1 MNNHKCPKCSFEENQ
16 NKIKQRSLN
25 KLNDKYPELDFS
37 KFNYINRD
45 NKSIVICHIHGE
57 FEVSYLNL
65 MKSKNGCKKC
75 YKKQDSEKLGIEN
88 IYTPKSRIKSE
99 EEAILELKEKFPHL
113 NFSKFNYI
121 NNKIKSIVICPK
133 HGEFE
138 TNFNNLYSKNRNCPK
153 CIDRHSSKAE
163 KEIIKFIK
171 TFYDKNVIENDRT
184 IVLNEHTNKYLEL
197 DIYLPDINLAIEFN
211 GIYYH
216 SDEMI
221 KSRTNN
227 IFKSAQEYHE
237 YKTNKCNELGIE
249 LIHINEQEW
258 IDNKNS
264 VLNSIKNHIINI
276 I

>member
-1 MNNHKCPKCSFEENQ
+1 MNNHKCPKCSFEN
-16 NKIKQRSLN
+16 NKEILKNKAIN
-25 KLNDKYPELDFS
+25 KLKEKYPELDFS

-45 NKSIVICHIHGE
+45 SKSTVICHIHGE
-57 FEVSYLNL
+57 FESSYLNL
-65 MKSKNGCKKC
+65 SKSKYGCKKC

-163 KEIIKFIK
+163 KEIVEYIK
-171 TFYDKNVIENDRT
+171 TFYDKCIEENNRN
-184 IVLNEHTNKYLEL
+184 IILNEYTNNYLEL

-221 KSRTNN
+221 RNRTNN
-227 IFKSAQEYHE
+227 IFKTAEEYHK
-237 YKTNKCNELGIE
+237 YKSNKCDDKNIKL
-249 LIHINEQEW
+249 LHIDEQDW
-258 IDNKNS
+258 LDDKFNL
-264 VLNSIKNHIINI
+264 LNNIKDKILSLV
-276 I
+276 